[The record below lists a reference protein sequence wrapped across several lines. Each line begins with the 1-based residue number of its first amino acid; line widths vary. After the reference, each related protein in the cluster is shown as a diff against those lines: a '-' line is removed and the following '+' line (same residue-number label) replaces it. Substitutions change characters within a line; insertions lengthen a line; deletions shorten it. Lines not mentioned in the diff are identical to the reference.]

1 MLKELKI
8 ADIKVGTRHRKEMGD
23 LSTLAKSIRQNGLLQ
38 PIGVTEKMELVF
50 GERRLRAHKEV
61 LKTKTILARIVD
73 VPSIIAGEHD
83 ENEIRKD
90 FTPSE
95 RVAIAKAIER
105 QIGNRRGQRTDKQLV
120 GKIPQVQP
128 GKKTRETAAEKAGFG
143 NDKTYRQAAKVV
155 QRGTSNL
162 IHAMDEGKVSIS
174 AASILADAD
183 SDEQEAI
190 LELDEKAILR
200 AAKEIRARQAEKR
213 AEHQDAKTVKPQ
225 SRPKKERLKATRLI
239 QGDCRIELKKLPAKS
254 VDLILTDPPYP
265 EIDRE
270 YGRLTEAEWHE
281 LMKTVVIEGRRVL
294 KPTGSMVVIL
304 QPNFEKV
311 GKMRL
316 WLWEFLV
323 WAGRE
328 WNLIQDAYWWS
339 FDAMPMVTSHRK
351 NGLLRH
357 SVKMCVWLGPANCYR
372 NQENVLCL
380 PSDTVFAEAKSDKTL
395 RTTPS
400 GRTYRD
406 GRIADT
412 VEERGGTTPFNLLP
426 VAVGGISATGNGHPA
441 TTPYDVA
448 AWWTKYLLPQG
459 GVLLDCFAG
468 SGTMLAAGLDFGA
481 SKVIGIEQQKK
492 YLKIAEKRI
501 LRGEE

>member
-8 ADIKVGTRHRKEMGD
+8 ADIKVGSRHRKDMGD
-23 LSTLAKSIRQNGLLQ
+23 LSSLAQSIRQNGLLQ

-50 GERRLRAHKEV
+50 GERRLRAHREV
-61 LKTKTILARIVD
+61 LKTKTILARIVH

-105 QIGNRRGQRTDKQLV
+105 QIGKRQGQRTDRQLV

-155 QRGTSNL
+155 QNGTPNL

-190 LELDEKAILR
+190 LELDEKAILQ

-213 AEHQDAKTVKPQ
+213 AESHDAKTVRPQ
-225 SRPKKERLKATRLI
+225 SRPKRERLKATRLI
-239 QGDCRIELKKLPAKS
+239 HGDCQKELKKLPAKS

-270 YGRLTEAEWHE
+270 YGRLSEAEWHE
-281 LMKTVVIEGRRVL
+281 LMRTVVIEGRRVL
-294 KPTGSMVVIL
+294 KPTGSMVIIM
-304 QPNFEKV
+304 QPNSEKI

-316 WLWEFLV
+316 WPWEFLV
-323 WAGRE
+323 WAGKE
-328 WNLIQDAYWWS
+328 WNLIQDAYWWA
-339 FDAMPMVTSHRK
+339 FDAMPMSQSSRK
-351 NGLLRH
+351 FGLMRQ
-357 SVKMCVWLGPANCYR
+357 SVKLCV
-372 NQENVLCL
+372 
-380 PSDTVFAEAKSDKTL
+380 
-395 RTTPS
+395 
-400 GRTYRD
+400 
-406 GRIADT
+406 
-412 VEERGGTTPFNLLP
+412 
-426 VAVGGISATGNGHPA
+426 
-441 TTPYDVA
+441 
-448 AWWTKYLLPQG
+448 
-459 GVLLDCFAG
+459 
-468 SGTMLAAGLDFGA
+468 
-481 SKVIGIEQQKK
+481 
-492 YLKIAEKRI
+492 
-501 LRGEE
+501 